1 MAFKMK
7 GSPMQRNFGIGSPI
21 KKTTDREAMREAAR
35 KKNKKDAVKMRKVLN
50 RKGEY
55 AAGPM
60 EYKEVHGTY
69 QKPGGLPRAKNEGA
83 VAHTLRKAA
92 TWLGVANKKAE
103 SKEAKRNTNTGP
115 TPASR

>member
-1 MAFKMK
+1 MAYKQK
-7 GSPMQRNFGIGSPI
+7 GFPMHSGVSPI

-35 KKNKKDAVKMRKVLN
+35 KKNKKDKEKMSEVLE

-60 EYKEVHGTY
+60 EHKEVYGTY
-69 QKPGGLPRAKNEGA
+69 QKPGGLPRAKGEGA
-83 VAHTLRKAA
+83 GAHVLRKAA

-103 SKEAKRNTNTGP
+103 SKKTKKGNGP
-115 TPASR
+115 KPVSR